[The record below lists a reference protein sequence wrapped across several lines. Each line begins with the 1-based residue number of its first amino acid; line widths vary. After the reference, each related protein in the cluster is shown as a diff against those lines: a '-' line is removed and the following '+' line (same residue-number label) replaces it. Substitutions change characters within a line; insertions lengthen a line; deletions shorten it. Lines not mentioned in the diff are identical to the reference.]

1 MDQTDIGLKSVIKAL
16 VDTVAP
22 AIDPSDHLAK
32 EQLRLAASYVDF
44 VRQRLL
50 LVHSR
55 ERYDLRHYLSL
66 AEQFCDLGLPEASE
80 PAALLRSTL
89 AAAQPLADDPAATTS
104 QIRAMAMDLAHAVA
118 GVVQAAHSEWKSADL
133 ARKIDRAVL
142 SATEDKL
149 EMELLWYQPIGFD
162 PSPRGDKTLEDFL
175 K

>member
-1 MDQTDIGLKSVIKAL
+1 MDQTDVGLKSVVKAL
-16 VDTVAP
+16 IDTVAP

-55 ERYDLRHYLSL
+55 ERYDLRHYLAL
-66 AEQFCDLGLPEASE
+66 AKQFLDLALPESSGAV
-80 PAALLRSTL
+80 ATLRS
-89 AAAQPLADDPAATTS
+89 AAAAAGPLADDPSTPTA
-104 QIRAMAMDLAHAVA
+104 QVRASAMDLAHAVA
-118 GVVQAAHSEWKSADL
+118 GIVQAAHSEWASAEL
-133 ARKIDRAVL
+133 ARRIDRAVL
-142 SATEDKL
+142 DATEDKL

-162 PSPRGDKTLEDFL
+162 PSPRTDRTLEDFL

>member
-1 MDQTDIGLKSVIKAL
+1 MDQTEIGLRSVVKAL
-16 VDTVAP
+16 IDTVAP

-66 AEQFCDLGLPEASE
+66 SEAFLGFGLPDPSG
-80 PAALLRSTL
+80 PVAALR
-89 AAAQPLADDPAATTS
+89 AATDAARPLAEDPAATTG
-104 QIRAMAMDLAHAVA
+104 QIRAAAVDLAHAVA
-118 GVVQAAHSEWKSADL
+118 CVVQAAHSAWASPDL
-133 ARKIDRAVL
+133 ARRIDGAVL
-142 SATEDKL
+142 SATEDKF

-162 PSPRGDKTLEDFL
+162 PSPREDKTLGDFL

>member
-1 MDQTDIGLKSVIKAL
+1 MDQTDVGLKSVVKAL
-16 VDTVAP
+16 IDTVAP

-55 ERYDLRHYLSL
+55 ERYDLQHYRAL
-66 AEQFCDLGLPEASE
+66 ASQFLDFGLPARGE
-80 PAALLRSTL
+80 AALALRAAL
-89 AAAQPLADDPAATTS
+89 ATAIPVASDPAAPTA
-104 QIRAMAMDLAHAVA
+104 QIRAVATDLAHAVV
-118 GVVQAAHSEWKSADL
+118 GVVQAAHSEWESPDL
-133 ARKIDRAVL
+133 ARRIDLAVL
-142 SATEDKL
+142 AATEDKL

-162 PSPRGDKTLEDFL
+162 PSPRKDKSLEDFL